1 MRVNRLENLSQCIRN
16 AYDTAKHYN
25 QQKRIYAGGEEFL
38 DSYINLQLK
47 NFYEVGMANP
57 QEAMQIKN
65 NERYNASL
73 LFMKKPSMIQIMKN
87 RYMNMMMDFR
97 IRMAALKDPE
107 LRKLKDEFENKL
119 IATV

>member
-38 DSYINLQLK
+38 DSYITLQLK
-47 NFYEVGMANP
+47 KFYKEGLDNP
-57 QEAMQIKN
+57 QEAMRIKN

-73 LFMKKPSMIQIMKN
+73 LIMKKPSIIQIMKN
-87 RYMNMMMDFR
+87 RYMNMMMDLR
-97 IRMAALKDPE
+97 IRLTALKDPE
-107 LRKLKDEFENKL
+107 LKKLKDESENKL

>member
-47 NFYEVGMANP
+47 NFYEAGMANP

-73 LFMKKPSMIQIMKN
+73 LFMKKPSLIQIMKN